1 MAMLGPLINQVRY
14 IIGRIGKPPAVLRH
28 IVKNPAKK
36 QTLYHC
42 LDVIRDTDRCLESY
56 LETNFNELEVGGK
69 YMHIY
74 GTLHA
79 LVMQQDAVK
88 LFARTVEVK
97 YPDDPWLQRIR
108 KYRNQ
113 ALGHPPKHGPGR
125 SGALHFIKRDSITA
139 AGFELGTIHVKGKS
153 AAFKTVDV
161 SQLIREQRDI
171 FTPVFLRVIHDVRRE
186 DM

>member
-1 MAMLGPLINQVRY
+1 METYLTTDIND
-14 IIGRIGKPPAVLRH
+14 
-28 IVKNPAKK
+28 
-36 QTLYHC
+36 
-42 LDVIRDTDRCLESY
+42 LD
-56 LETNFNELEVGGK
+56 VGGK

-74 GTLHA
+74 GTLQA

-88 LFARTVEVK
+88 LFARTIEVK
-97 YPDDPWLQRIR
+97 YPDDPWLSKIR

-113 ALGHPPKHGPGR
+113 TLGHLPKHGGGK

-139 AGFELGTIHVKGKS
+139 TGFELGTIHVKGKS
-153 AAFKTVDV
+153 AAFKTVDI

-171 FTPVFLRVIHDVRRE
+171 FTSVFLRVIHEVRRE